1 MKIIAISSQGE
12 ASSVFEINVAAL
24 SRENILT
31 KLNKNNANLLS
42 IEVELNQL
50 PIWLKDYL
58 RNQLKI
64 NDTKT
69 ELNQFISSLNSTD
82 NFTAVI
88 SYLSLPSA
96 NVASS
101 FGISE
106 SSSGVFIVDQNKIN
120 LASLTNAGAG
130 SINSGS
136 DESSYKNAI
145 YGWLINNMN
154 IIVEEDVFSLFYNDK
169 NEPVGSYFK
178 ILLSPKKEY
187 SGKLFLVINKNS
199 GEITFKDKR
208 NTKNESQTTIILL
221 DGSSS
226 SREIEFFVKGRVD
239 PTDIPIYLSP
249 EFLSLIFSSN
259 PKCIIDGKCDSSIGE
274 DAETCPS
281 DCKSNTGQIILS
293 IIILLI
299 LMFIVYI
306 ILQEWYKRKYENY
319 LFKSKDDLYNVV
331 NFISN
336 AEKQTMS
343 KGEIFKNLLDMKW
356 SNEQITFAYKKF
368 HGQRTGMYEIPI
380 FKLFEKR
387 KVQIEV
393 DKRQA
398 MGNMGNIAPK
408 PMIMPPQ
415 TKFIG
420 NQKTNIQQNPNQK
433 NNMPRRE

>member
-1 MKIIAISSQGE
+1 M
-12 ASSVFEINVAAL
+12 F
-24 SRENILT
+24 
-31 KLNKNNANLLS
+31 
-42 IEVELNQL
+42 
-50 PIWLKDYL
+50 
-58 RNQLKI
+58 
-64 NDTKT
+64 
-69 ELNQFISSLNSTD
+69 
-82 NFTAVI
+82 
-88 SYLSLPSA
+88 
-96 NVASS
+96 
-101 FGISE
+101 FG
-106 SSSGVFIVDQNKIN
+106 V
-120 LASLTNAGAG
+120 
-130 SINSGS
+130 
-136 DESSYKNAI
+136 
-145 YGWLINNMN
+145 
-154 IIVEEDVFSLFYNDK
+154 
-169 NEPVGSYFK
+169 
-178 ILLSPKKEY
+178 
-187 SGKLFLVINKNS
+187 NKNS

-226 SREIEFFVKGRVD
+226 SQEIEFFVRGRVD
-239 PTDIPIYLSP
+239 PVDIPIYLSP

-259 PKCIIDGKCDSSIGE
+259 PKCFIDGKCDSSIGE

-281 DCKSNTGQIILS
+281 DCKSNMGQIILS

-299 LMFIVYI
+299 LMFIIYI

-319 LFKSKDDLYNVV
+319 LFKSKDDLYNVI

-387 KVQIEV
+387 KVQTEV

-398 MGNMGNIAPK
+398 MGNRGNIAPK

-433 NNMPRRE
+433 NNMPRR